1 MDDIDRVFARFKDGK
16 PEPADRRETLSIPR
30 RSGTGGSRTVEVV
43 HLRSGRG
50 TTDRPQRLDPR
61 VRAASWD
68 GGFQAK
74 RSVAPPVLSAP
85 VTANAIT
92 PTTHVM
98 PAWSHAATE
107 EASSAPESPTAA
119 EAPDV
124 AERRR
129 RGRPR
134 KEISTTTPDRHVAD
148 PFDADDDGANCLRCG
163 YAIEPAR
170 EKSGLMTCL
179 ACG

>member
-1 MDDIDRVFARFKDGK
+1 MDDIDRVFARFKDDK
-16 PEPADRRETLSIPR
+16 LEPADRRETRSIPR
-30 RSGTGGSRTVEVV
+30 RSGAGGSRTVEVV

-74 RSVAPPVLSAP
+74 RAIATPVLPAP
-85 VTANAIT
+85 VSVPVIAS
-92 PTTHVM
+92 TTHVM
-98 PAWSHAATE
+98 PAWDPAVTE
-107 EASSAPESPTAA
+107 EASSAPGSLSVA

-124 AERRR
+124 AARRG

-134 KEISTTTPDRHVAD
+134 KEVSTTPLPRRVAD
-148 PFDADDDGANCLRCG
+148 PFDASDDGVNCMRCG

-170 EKSGLMTCL
+170 EKRGLMTC
-179 ACG
+179 AGCA

>member
-1 MDDIDRVFARFKDGK
+1 MDDIDRVFARFKDAK

-30 RSGTGGSRTVEVV
+30 RSGAGGSRTVEVV

-50 TTDRPQRLDPR
+50 TTDRQQRLDPR

-74 RSVAPPVLSAP
+74 RAIATPVLPAP
-85 VTANAIT
+85 VSVPVIA

-98 PAWSHAATE
+98 PAWDPAVTE
-107 EASSAPESPTAA
+107 EAPSAPRSLNVA
-119 EAPDV
+119 EASDV
-124 AERRR
+124 AARRG

-134 KEISTTTPDRHVAD
+134 KEVSTPPLPRRVVD
-148 PFDADDDGANCLRCG
+148 PFDASDDGANCMRCG

-170 EKSGLMTCL
+170 EKRGLLTCSRC
-179 ACG
+179 A